1 VTALTAANARPSPLT
16 LVVVT
21 LCSYSRSVVRFD
33 WEEPKRKANIRKH
46 GIDFVGA
53 EKVFDGY
60 TVTVEDTRFAY
71 DEHRFITFGILAGR
85 VVAVAHT
92 ERGDAIRFISI
103 RKATKNEQKSYFAKI
118 PEW

>member
-1 VTALTAANARPSPLT
+1 MAR
-16 LVVVT
+16 
-21 LCSYSRSVVRFD
+21 FE
-33 WEEPKRKANIRKH
+33 WEEAKRKANIRKH

-53 EKVFDGY
+53 KKVFDGY

-71 DEHRFITFGILAGR
+71 DEHRFITFGVLEGR

-103 RKATKNEQKSYFAKI
+103 RKATKNEQKSYFANI
-118 PEW
+118 PES